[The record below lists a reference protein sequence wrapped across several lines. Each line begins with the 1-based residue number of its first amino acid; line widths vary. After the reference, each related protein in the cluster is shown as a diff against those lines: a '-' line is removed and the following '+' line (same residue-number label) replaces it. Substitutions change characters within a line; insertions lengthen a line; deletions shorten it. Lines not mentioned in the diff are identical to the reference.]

1 MDVNRIDDEYESK
14 MVAFEIGCQ
23 DGKGEALACHQ
34 VGEYYSVV
42 KDDHAR
48 AAKTYQLNCDRGYGP
63 SCFNLGRL
71 FRKISLNYWYPLLIL
86 WFIVGGKG
94 VEQSDE
100 KALGLL
106 SKYF

>member
-1 MDVNRIDDEYESK
+1 MAENGRLYHHSFIIVCSVILNRLLINMDVNRIDDEYESK

-71 FRKISLNYWYPLLIL
+71 FRKL
-86 WFIVGGKG
+86 F
-94 VEQSDE
+94 
-100 KALGLL
+100 
-106 SKYF
+106 

>member
-71 FRKISLNYWYPLLIL
+71 FRKL
-86 WFIVGGKG
+86 F
-94 VEQSDE
+94 
-100 KALGLL
+100 
-106 SKYF
+106 